1 MFIDVLAFM
10 GDKKIRKSIPQISNY
25 LLKEAF
31 SVIQVKNVLKLCVTR
46 GQMDC
51 PMEKGVEGSVKA
63 WAYLANISQEEFLG

>member
-1 MFIDVLAFM
+1 M
-10 GDKKIRKSIPQISNY
+10 
-25 LLKEAF
+25 
-31 SVIQVKNVLKLCVTR
+31 IQVKNVLKLCVTR